1 MHANVEFAFGGY
13 KVRVSTEL
21 LRRQPDHGSATIP
34 IAATLRVDVN
44 GHDADA
50 SIVAFAA
57 DGVSRR
63 RCRDLVIE
71 LRATQLPFGWRVT
84 VRVDGGPARGG
95 RAIGPSACER
105 VIHQET
111 ITSVGATTVVETRCA
126 DAGHPCESNSAYR
139 WLGAARGS
147 GAPFRIVEANTSTQM
162 HRARRDLERFR
173 LTALDAAERAVSALD
188 LGHEVLSHVPS
199 ELHDTVLEVVSCDST
214 GRIAQLAT
222 LRPQM
227 IHSLAIA
234 LGDAPGR
241 WVTDGRLSAPLQ
253 LVVDGTRDRDVLAAA
268 IATGLGRPAT
278 DARVSRLRAFGSLLA
293 TVPDHHPA
301 SVAYAYLGAALDV
314 DCRLSWL
321 SEQEGGIGAW
331 ARAQCWADALSLP
344 LPAASRRYVACYGG
358 EADTE
363 IRGAAL
369 PGSSKDL
376 LECALRRDA
385 SAFIPCRLLP
395 ETVIQNYVDEPF
407 PAVAGVCDVAVVSG
421 IAVERVQSGAALR
434 ALGREFRNCLGL
446 KKSRLVGLARRGLN
460 LYFRCVWPGEEC
472 LVELVADADG
482 WTVGDIRAPRNREL
496 SPRDHSRVVGALVA
510 AVPGARARRAGAGNH
525 EDYQDARLDQQ
536 ALIVD

>member
-1 MHANVEFAFGGY
+1 M
-13 KVRVSTEL
+13 STEF

-57 DGVSRR
+57 DGVSWR
-63 RCRDLVIE
+63 RCRDSVIE

-84 VRVDGGPARGG
+84 ARVDGGQVRGG
-95 RAIGPSACER
+95 RAIGPGAYER

-111 ITSVGATTVVETRCA
+111 ITHVGVTTVVETRCA
-126 DAGHPCESNSAYR
+126 GVGHPCESHPAYR
-139 WLGAARGS
+139 WLGAARERD
-147 GAPFRIVEANTSTQM
+147 APLRIVDANTSTQM

-199 ELHDTVLEVVSCDST
+199 ELHDTVLEVISRDST

-234 LGDAPGR
+234 LGDAPLR
-241 WVTDGRLSAPLQ
+241 WVSDGRLSAPLQ
-253 LVVDGTRDRDVLAAA
+253 LVVDGIRDRDVLAAA

-278 DARVSRLRAFGSLLA
+278 DARISRLRAFGSLLA
-293 TVPDHHPA
+293 TAPDDPPA
-301 SVAYAYLGAALDV
+301 STPYAYLGAAFDV
-314 DCRLSWL
+314 DCHLSWL

-331 ARAQCWADALSLP
+331 ARAQCWADALPVP
-344 LPAASRRYVACYGG
+344 LPPASRRYIACYGG

-363 IRGAAL
+363 ILGGTF
-369 PGSSKDL
+369 PGSSKEL

-407 PAVAGVCDVAVVSG
+407 PAVAGVCDVALVSG
-421 IAVERVQSGAALR
+421 VAVERVQSGAALR
-434 ALGREFRNCLGL
+434 ALGREFRNCLAL
-446 KKSRLVGLARRGLN
+446 KNSMPVRLARQGVN
-460 LYFRCVWPGEEC
+460 LYFRCAWPGEEC

-496 SPRDHSRVVGALVA
+496 SARDHARVVAALVA
-510 AVPGARARRAGAGNH
+510 VVPGARASRAGAGND
-525 EDYQDARLDQQ
+525 EDASRPAGIDCRPVV
-536 ALIVD
+536 I